1 MLKHETVANLVVT
14 EMIDRD
20 INFAQAMHVVNV
32 LFLDNTY
39 KYEDREKVKKIVFKK
54 LGF

>member
-1 MLKHETVANLVVT
+1 MLKVETVAELVIT

-20 INFAQAMHVVNV
+20 ISFAQAMQIVNI

-39 KYEDREKVKKIVFKK
+39 KYDDREKVKKIVFKK